1 MISITMVQFSKP
13 GGFGLVVI
21 GIPPMQ
27 ILNSKALHCA
37 LLLCD
42 RAPFEQQ
49 WGIGKASGQQ
59 ERHSREAE
67 SLGGLPGDFCSESID
82 CKSITPSPANYAAF
96 YKDFRLLWR
105 STGNLGQGQAVGDL
119 ELSLFGQILKA
130 REDSEWT
137 IAAISVS

>member
-67 SLGGLPGDFCSESID
+67 SLGGSHEYVCSESID
-82 CKSITPSPANYAAF
+82 CKSITLLAENYAA
-96 YKDFRLLWR
+96 
-105 STGNLGQGQAVGDL
+105 AL
-119 ELSLFGQILKA
+119 EELFSVKSRAASASISA
-130 REDSEWT
+130 RV
-137 IAAISVS
+137 AANSAN

>member
-59 ERHSREAE
+59 KRHSREAE
-67 SLGGLPGDFCSESID
+67 SLGGLPGDFCSERAS
-82 CKSITPSPANYAAF
+82 TANLSPPHPQIMP
-96 YKDFRLLWR
+96 R
-105 STGNLGQGQAVGDL
+105 STKISDFYGAAQA
-119 ELSLFGQILKA
+119 I
-130 REDSEWT
+130 
-137 IAAISVS
+137 

>member
-1 MISITMVQFSKP
+1 MVQFTKP
-13 GGFGLVVI
+13 GGFGVVVI

-49 WGIGKASGQQ
+49 WGIGEPSGQQ
-59 ERHSREAE
+59 ERHRREAE

-82 CKSITPSPANYAAF
+82 CKSITPSPANYAA
-96 YKDFRLLWR
+96 
-105 STGNLGQGQAVGDL
+105 AL
-119 ELSLFGQILKA
+119 EELFSVKSLAASASISA
-130 REDSEWT
+130 RV
-137 IAAISVS
+137 AANSAN

>member
-1 MISITMVQFSKP
+1 MVQFSKP

-59 ERHSREAE
+59 ERVTAARRRVWAGCLGIFAVKEHRLQIYHPLTRKLCRVLQRFPTSMAQHRQFRARSSSR
-67 SLGGLPGDFCSESID
+67 
-82 CKSITPSPANYAAF
+82 
-96 YKDFRLLWR
+96 R
-105 STGNLGQGQAVGDL
+105 SGIKLIRADL
-119 ELSLFGQILKA
+119 ES
-130 REDSEWT
+130 
-137 IAAISVS
+137 

>member
-59 ERHSREAE
+59 ERVTAARRRVWAGC
-67 SLGGLPGDFCSESID
+67 LGIFAVKASTANL
-82 CKSITPSPANYAAF
+82 SPPHPQIMP
-96 YKDFRLLWR
+96 R
-105 STGNLGQGQAVGDL
+105 STKISDFYGAAQA
-119 ELSLFGQILKA
+119 I
-130 REDSEWT
+130 
-137 IAAISVS
+137 